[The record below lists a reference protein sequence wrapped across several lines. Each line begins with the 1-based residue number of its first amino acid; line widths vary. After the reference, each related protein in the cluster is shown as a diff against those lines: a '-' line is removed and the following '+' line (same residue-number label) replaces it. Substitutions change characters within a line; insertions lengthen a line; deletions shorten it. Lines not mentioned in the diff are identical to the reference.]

1 MALRCYTVI
10 IQLEER
16 ATNMIK
22 NILFG
27 AAFGLGLFAFAD
39 YSFSI
44 PDVHMSYA
52 SNNCVE
58 VLNYPST
65 LFGTT
70 NYSCENL
77 PTKFNHVWVQ

>member
-1 MALRCYTVI
+1 
-10 IQLEER
+10 
-16 ATNMIK
+16 MIK
-22 NILFG
+22 NLLLS

-52 SNNCVE
+52 SNSCVE
-58 VLNYPST
+58 VLNYPSV

-70 NYSCENL
+70 NFSCENM

>member
-44 PDVHMSYA
+44 PDVHMSNA
-52 SNNCVE
+52 TKTCVE